1 MKSVFHIGIDLPS
14 HSKEGLKKG
23 FLQAGFTEYIF
34 FDWQSV
40 RLNEGILGCQTR
52 LLRAAQSLQPSLIFC
67 QLQNEEI
74 FDEETA
80 MELSKC
86 GFTVNYTYDVRD
98 AERTEWMYELAHYF
112 NLTLFA
118 CKEDADEGRRRGIL
132 NVGHMHSSCDTDQY
146 RPMVLCDEEKSKYP
160 EIVFIGNNYE
170 RTNLNFEQ
178 SKQREEMVNF
188 MKAEFGDKFMA
199 MGMNWGSAS
208 RIVNPIEETLIYN
221 SAKIVITHNNFLR
234 TGYCSDRQWRATAC
248 GALTVCQYYEGLD
261 DDFPLPYVPFWKTF
275 EHLKNQCIKFLGDPY
290 WANKIAESQ
299 HTQFISAHTWK
310 NRIESIKSMM
320 YELNPTN

>member
-1 MKSVFHIGIDLPS
+1 MKSIFHIGIDLPS

-23 FLQAGFTEYIF
+23 FLQAGFTEYTF
-34 FDWQSV
+34 FDWQAV
-40 RLNEGILGCQTR
+40 RLDVGILGCQAR
-52 LLRAAQSLQPSLIFC
+52 LLKAAQSLRPDLVFC
-67 QLQNEEI
+67 QLQNSEI

-86 GFTVNYTYDVRD
+86 GFTVNYSFDVRD
-98 AERTEWMYELAHYF
+98 AERTEWMFELAHYF

-118 CKEDADEGRRRGIL
+118 CKEDADESRRRGIL
-132 NVGHMHSSCDTDQY
+132 NVGHMHSSCDTAQY

-188 MKAEFGDKFMA
+188 MKAEFGNQFGVF
-199 MGMNWGSAS
+199 GMNWGSQS
-208 RIVNPIEETLIYN
+208 KIINPIEEVLIYN
-221 SAKIVITHNNFLR
+221 SAKIVICHNNFIR
-234 TGYCSDRQWRATAC
+234 EQYCSDRQWRAIAC
-248 GALTVCQYYEGLD
+248 GVLTIPQYYEG
-261 DDFPLPYVPFWKTF
+261 FMNEMFGPMWMTF
-275 EHLKNQCIKFLGDPY
+275 EHIKNNCIKFLRDPY
-290 WANKIAESQ
+290 HAKQVADGQRNNFLVQ
-299 HTQFISAHTWK
+299 HTWK
-310 NRIESIKSMM
+310 HRIENIKSMI